1 MSQSCK
7 RGPTIEPADVFFG
20 LLAVGRPTVHDPDFR
35 VLSVLAGQ
43 PPGMKGSDSWSDRAR
58 RELPS
63 KRIFHAG
70 DGEPLVLAELDGSG
84 PAGAGL
90 SEPGV

>member
-1 MSQSCK
+1 MEIF
-7 RGPTIEPADVFFG
+7 GEEPHHFADCSVAH
-20 LLAVGRPTVHDPDFR
+20 AVRPGCRPTVHDPDFR

-90 SEPGV
+90 SEPRV